1 MPSGSMV
8 ATRQRVRRV
17 SGALLVAGFA
27 LMIPGVAFAVASQ
40 TGTDAVP
47 PTFAT
52 HAGGVLLIGTVSLT
66 LLGLIG
72 FAWLLWFSGD
82 RMLSSAGTAA
92 YAVAATAWVI
102 ATGRAF
108 ALHVWTYELEVVFI
122 VASALAMTAF
132 GASVLRTGVVSRRT
146 GWLAIGWG
154 IGALIVFALPYEG
167 FPPLVTQ
174 FVPLMVGVALLRR
187 DARERSAIR
196 GPGTAAGVPPSPPD
210 A

>member
-1 MPSGSMV
+1 MV
-8 ATRQRVRRV
+8 ATRQRARRV
-17 SGALLVAGFA
+17 SGVLLVAGFA

-72 FAWLLWFSGD
+72 FASVLWSSGE
-82 RMLSSAGTAA
+82 RMLSSAGAAA

-102 ATGRAF
+102 ASGRAF
-108 ALHVWTYELEVVFI
+108 AMHVWTYELEVVFI
-122 VASALAMTAF
+122 FASALAMVAF
-132 GASVLRTGVVSRRT
+132 GASVVRAGVVSRRM

-154 IGALIVFALPYEG
+154 IGALILFALPYEG

-174 FVPLMVGVALLRR
+174 FVPLIVGIALLWRDPDATS
-187 DARERSAIR
+187 DARGATTV
-196 GPGTAAGVPPSPPD
+196 PGAPPPPPG

>member
-1 MPSGSMV
+1 MI
-8 ATRQRVRRV
+8 ATRQHARGV
-17 SGALLVAGFA
+17 SGALLVAGFV
-27 LMIPGVAFAVASQ
+27 LMIPGVAFAVSSQ
-40 TGTDAVP
+40 TGTDFVP

-52 HAGGVLLIGTVSLT
+52 HAGGILLIGTVSLT
-66 LLGLIG
+66 LLGLIA
-72 FAWLLWFSGD
+72 FASLLWSSGE
-82 RMLSSAGTAA
+82 RTLSSAGTVA

-108 ALHVWTYELEVVFI
+108 AVHVWAYELEVVFI
-122 VASALAMTAF
+122 VGSALAMVAF

-154 IGALIVFALPYEG
+154 IGALILFALPYEG

-174 FVPLMVGVALLRR
+174 FAPLMVGVALLRR
-187 DARERSAIR
+187 DAGATSAAR
-196 GPGTAAGVPPSPPD
+196 GATTAPGAPPPPPG